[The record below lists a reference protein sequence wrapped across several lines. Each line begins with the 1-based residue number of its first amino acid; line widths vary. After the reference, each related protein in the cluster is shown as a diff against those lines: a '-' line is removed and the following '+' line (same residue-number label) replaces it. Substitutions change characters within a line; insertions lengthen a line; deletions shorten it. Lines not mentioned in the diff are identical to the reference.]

1 MKGLRTAAVALWV
14 PLWACGDAAEIPAVD
29 DGTPVRA
36 ERIVVESRPLPQ
48 WRSAPGQLHAI
59 ERAELATRLSG
70 RLVDVAAREGDRV
83 TAGQLLARV
92 DDDDLAANVARA
104 RAGLADAEAAAD
116 LAEREAERAR
126 VLHADDALPT
136 RDLDRAVAGQRRA
149 EAGVDAARRALAA
162 AEAQRTYGDVVAPF
176 DGVVVARH
184 ADPGDLAAPGMP
196 LLVVERV
203 DSLRVDASLPESD
216 VDAVPVGSAVLV
228 VSGGDTVS
236 ARVRS
241 VVPEDPRHRT
251 FGLRVHLAAGGSL
264 QAGRFARVHYG
275 AQTRQAVW
283 LPAEAV
289 VERGQLRGAWIVQAD
304 RVLLRWLRL
313 GQAVDGGVEVLSGL
327 MPGDV
332 VAIGAGL
339 RDGARLAVSSRSGG

>member
-14 PLWACGDAAEIPAVD
+14 PLWACGDAAETPAVD
-29 DGTPVRA
+29 DGAPVRA

-48 WRSAPGQLHAI
+48 WRSAPGQVHAI

-92 DDDDLAANVARA
+92 DDDDLAAHVARA
-104 RAGLADAEAAAD
+104 RAGLAEAEAAAD

-126 VLHADDALPT
+126 DLHA
-136 RDLDRAVAGQRRA
+136 
-149 EAGVDAARRALAA
+149 VDAARRALAA

-228 VSGGDTVS
+228 VSGGDTLS

-241 VVPEDPRHRT
+241 VVPEDPRRRT

-283 LPAEAV
+283 LPAEAI

-332 VAIGAGL
+332 VAIGDGL